1 MAKVK
6 ALTDR
11 TIAERFAEIKDETSL
26 WGDIGPAAQ
35 RMVRWMVESSLEA
48 ELVARLGAERYKRT
62 EVRRGWRNG
71 GYPRQ
76 LVTCWGLID
85 IWMPRAREKLPPS
98 QVLGRFQRRQPQV
111 DQLIR
116 EAFLQGISTRQ
127 VGEVLG
133 PVLGWQSS
141 AQTVSRIT
149 QALDFEVRR
158 FHWRR
163 LDDDVQYLLLDGI
176 TMKVKHPG
184 GVRKKLIL
192 VAYGI
197 RPDGSRVLL
206 DFQLATA
213 ESAAQWEAFLED
225 LFRRGLEGTNLKL
238 VVTDGGTGLR
248 KAVELVYPR
257 VLHQRCWVH
266 KLRNV
271 AAKLP
276 RKHQQ
281 ACLRGAKRIYLAD
294 NARQAGQLFR
304 RWADEWRSLVPAALH
319 CLEQDLEELLAF
331 FSCPRQDWQT
341 VRTTNAIERAFREV
355 RRRTRPMSCFQ
366 NNASCERII
375 YARFRHL
382 NERWSKPK
390 ALPVAFTQAS

>member
-127 VGEVLG
+127 VGEVLE
-133 PVLGWQSS
+133 PVLGGSPQPRPSRGSPRRSTWRFAASTGGVWT
-141 AQTVSRIT
+141 TVSST
-149 QALDFEVRR
+149 CC
-158 FHWRR
+158 W
-163 LDDDVQYLLLDGI
+163 
-176 TMKVKHPG
+176 M
-184 GVRKKLIL
+184 
-192 VAYGI
+192 
-197 RPDGSRVLL
+197 GSR
-206 DFQLATA
+206 
-213 ESAAQWEAFLED
+213 
-225 LFRRGLEGTNLKL
+225 
-238 VVTDGGTGLR
+238 
-248 KAVELVYPR
+248 
-257 VLHQRCWVH
+257 
-266 KLRNV
+266 
-271 AAKLP
+271 
-276 RKHQQ
+276 
-281 ACLRGAKRIYLAD
+281 
-294 NARQAGQLFR
+294 
-304 RWADEWRSLVPAALH
+304 
-319 CLEQDLEELLAF
+319 
-331 FSCPRQDWQT
+331 
-341 VRTTNAIERAFREV
+341 
-355 RRRTRPMSCFQ
+355 
-366 NNASCERII
+366 
-375 YARFRHL
+375 
-382 NERWSKPK
+382 
-390 ALPVAFTQAS
+390 